1 MTLLDRTVEASVLR
15 SFVLVAVS
23 LTALFSLFDFVD
35 QLGDVGH
42 GRYRLIDAVIF
53 VMLTAP
59 LRFLQVT
66 PVAMLLGCLL
76 SLGGFGRHAELIA
89 MGSLGVSEGR
99 IMMSAFRLVL
109 PIVVVLFLLAEFVI
123 PIAQRLAQ
131 EGRSSALASFAT
143 ARGDDSFW
151 AQSAGHYLNVQK
163 FADGNVPENI
173 DIYAFD
179 ADGDLARYIHADRA
193 DIRPD
198 GAWQLADVEKT
209 DVTGSV
215 FRTEHFASLAWTSFM
230 SAPQAELLIL
240 PPASMPPV
248 ALYRY
253 VRHLRRT
260 HQQATLY
267 EQEIWSRIS
276 IPLSL
281 VAMVMIAA
289 PFVFGPPRTQSAGL
303 QLMIGAAIGVVFSLV
318 QQVTTRL
325 DLLLDLGP
333 GTLALAPSL
342 LLMSLAAYLFLVLRR

>member
-1 MTLLDRTVEASVLR
+1 MTQLDRTVEASVLR
-15 SFVLVAVS
+15 SFVLVAAS

-42 GRYRLIDAVIF
+42 GSYRLLDAVIY
-53 VMLTAP
+53 VTLTAP

-89 MGSLGVSEGR
+89 MGSLGVSEAR
-99 IMMSAFRLVL
+99 IMFSAFRLVL
-109 PIVVVLFLLAEFVI
+109 PIVLVLFLLAEFVI
-123 PIAQRLAQ
+123 PVAQRLAQ
-131 EGRSSALASFAT
+131 EGRSSALTSFAT
-143 ARGDDSFW
+143 SRGDDSFW
-151 AQSAGHYLNVQK
+151 AQSHGDYLNVQK

-179 ADGDLARYIHADRA
+179 ETGDLTRYIHADRA

-198 GAWQLADVEKT
+198 GTWQLHDVEAIA
-209 DVTGSV
+209 VRNAV
-215 FRTEHFASLAWTSFM
+215 FRSVHLATLDWTPFL
-230 SAPQAELLIL
+230 SARQTELLIL
-240 PPASMPPV
+240 PPSSMPPV

-253 VRHLRRT
+253 VRHLRLER
-260 HQQATLY
+260 QSATLY

-276 IPLSL
+276 IPFSL

-289 PFVFGPPRTQSAGL
+289 PFVFGPPRSQNAGL

-342 LLMSLAAYLFLVLRR
+342 LLMSLAAFLFLALRR